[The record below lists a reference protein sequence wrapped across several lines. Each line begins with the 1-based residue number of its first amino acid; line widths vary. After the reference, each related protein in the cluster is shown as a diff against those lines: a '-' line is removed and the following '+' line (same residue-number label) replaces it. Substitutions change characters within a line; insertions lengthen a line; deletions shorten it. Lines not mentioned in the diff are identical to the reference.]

1 MSQVQKNGESVTSR
15 SDASTQQKES
25 ASTVKTEQSTSSVN
39 YTFRLAFNLSFTMIG
54 LMPANLVYKRIGVVF
69 PGSNY

>member
-39 YTFRLAFNLSFTMIG
+39 CTFRLVFNLSFTMIG
-54 LMPANLVYKRIGVVF
+54 LMPANLIYKRIGVVF